1 MTILIKLGGS
11 LITNKSE
18 AKSFRRERVSRIA
31 RQVASLRA
39 LDQNI
44 PIVIGHGSGSF
55 GHFEAKKYSTID
67 GVSSD
72 EQRLRFA
79 RVGAVAAE
87 LSLLVQN
94 EFLAAGLPTMRF
106 QPSSILLSSSGRIKS
121 FDGSAL
127 SLALDQRLIPLI
139 HGDIALDERIGGT
152 ILSTESLFA
161 HLVQPLRVGRVILL
175 GEVEGVLDHNGELI
189 SRITPA
195 SFAAVRSS
203 LAGSHGID
211 VTGGMLQKVETMI
224 ALIGERPSLEV
235 FIADGRV
242 ENVLVDLLVKRSQV
256 GTLICADSIPTPRS
270 ARR

>member
-11 LITNKSE
+11 LITNKSV
-18 AKSFRRERVSRIA
+18 AKSFRRERVRRIA
-31 RQVASLRA
+31 RQVASLRS

-55 GHFEAKKYSTID
+55 GHFEANKHSIIE

-72 EQRLRFA
+72 EQRLGFA

-106 QPSSILLSSSGRIKS
+106 QPSSTLLTSAGRIRS

-152 ILSTESLFA
+152 IISTETLFA
-161 HLVQPLRVGRVILL
+161 HLVQPLRVRRIILL

-195 SFAAVRSS
+195 SLAAVRSS
-203 LAGSHGID
+203 LAGSRGID
-211 VTGGMLQKVETMI
+211 VTGGMLQKVETMT
-224 ALIGERPSLEV
+224 ALIGERQSLEV
-235 FIADGRV
+235 IIADGRIK
-242 ENVLVDLLVKRSQV
+242 NVLVDLLVKRAQI
-256 GTLICADSIPTPRS
+256 GTLICADSKPRPRS

>member
-11 LITNKSE
+11 LITDKSE

-31 RQVASLRA
+31 SQVASLRA

-55 GHFEAKKYSTID
+55 GHFEAKKYSTVE

-72 EQRLRFA
+72 EERLGFA

-106 QPSSILLSSSGRIKS
+106 QPSSALVSSAGRIRS

-139 HGDIALDERIGGT
+139 HGDIALDEHIGGT
-152 ILSTESLFA
+152 IISTESLFA
-161 HLVQPLRVGRVILL
+161 HLVQPLRVRRIILL

-189 SRITPA
+189 SRISPA
-195 SFAAVRSS
+195 TIAAVRSS
-203 LAGSHGID
+203 LTGSRGID
-211 VTGGMLQKVETMI
+211 VTGGMLHKVETMI
-224 ALIGERPSLEV
+224 ALIGEHPSLEV
-235 FIADGRV
+235 FIADGRI
-242 ENVLVDLLVKRSQV
+242 ENILADLLVNGSRV
-256 GTLICADSIPTPRS
+256 GTLICADANPTPRS